1 MIAAGVIAYQA
12 SQIPQIEDIETT
24 IKELL
29 KGMASN
35 TGGSTDGIDSFSI
48 TELLDG
54 IGMGLIIAGCV
65 LLILSFFGCCGACCK
80 FKTLIFIVS
89 ISILLIF

>member
-1 MIAAGVIAYQA
+1 MGLITSLGRCLVSLLNVFFLIVSLLMIAAGVIAYQA

-35 TGGSTDGIDSFSI
+35 TGSSTDGIDSFSI

-54 IGMGLIIAGCV
+54 I
-65 LLILSFFGCCGACCK
+65 
-80 FKTLIFIVS
+80 
-89 ISILLIF
+89 